1 MDILLLVT
9 TIVSL
14 SISLFLGFAA
24 WGMWREERA
33 RSAARVAALSA
44 AADRDS
50 PAAEASPR
58 AAEMPPRSEPLFRT
72 EPSFRTE
79 LPLRAEPSLQNEPPF
94 QSEAAVHVSPAR
106 QPLRRPAPWSAPA
119 TPAIREQRVVRA
131 APVPADSVGERFLG
145 SAIAPAQAGRQ
156 RGLAIAAALLF
167 IALSAGAYFTFSGGS
182 TATPTMAAAASGA
195 PLELISLRHERRD
208 GALAITGL
216 VRNPQAG
223 QSVAQLAAV
232 AFLFNQQGEFVTSS
246 KAGVDFTQLAPGDE
260 SPFVIRIDAPS
271 NVARYRVS
279 FRTESGVVPHID
291 RRGQE
296 PIARELP

>member
-1 MDILLLVT
+1 MDILLLVIT
-9 TIVSL
+9 VVSL

-33 RSAARVAALSA
+33 RSAARVAALLAAADDHPAGDIPLAAEAPQVSPRLQTEPALRSEAPRPVSAARPPFKPAPWNAPSA
-44 AADRDS
+44 AA
-50 PAAEASPR
+50 
-58 AAEMPPRSEPLFRT
+58 L
-72 EPSFRTE
+72 
-79 LPLRAEPSLQNEPPF
+79 
-94 QSEAAVHVSPAR
+94 
-106 QPLRRPAPWSAPA
+106 
-119 TPAIREQRVVRA
+119 REQRVVRHA
-131 APVPADSVGERFLG
+131 ALPAERPDDRFLG
-145 SAIAPAQAGRQ
+145 SAVAPAQGSRQ
-156 RGLAIAAALLF
+156 RGLAIAAAALF
-167 IALSAGAYFTFSGGS
+167 VVLSAGAYFTFSTERAGVAT
-182 TATPTMAAAASGA
+182 TATAAAGA

-223 QSVAQLAAV
+223 QNVSQLAAV
-232 AFLFNQQGEFVTSS
+232 ALLFNQQGEFVTSS
-246 KAGVDFTQLAPGDE
+246 RAGVDFTQLSPGDE

-279 FRTESGVVPHID
+279 FRTENGVVPHID